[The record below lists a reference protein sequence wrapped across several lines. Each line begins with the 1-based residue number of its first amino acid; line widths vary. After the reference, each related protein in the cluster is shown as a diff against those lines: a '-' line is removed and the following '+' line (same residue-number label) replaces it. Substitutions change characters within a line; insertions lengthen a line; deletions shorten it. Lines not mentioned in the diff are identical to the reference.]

1 MSLRRYD
8 LSATLALLALA
19 LGPTPAWADDSE
31 WQAAEKTTR
40 DRVAELSAALPN
52 ENPSKMLA
60 TMAEHAGTDRRA
72 LAEMSRAQ
80 DEYVKRTMAEW
91 HDGPER
97 KALQDATAQLQR
109 SAERTSA
116 DLRAAA
122 EGVDSVAISL
132 MHSGVIGKVSRLD
145 AAAKEA
151 GARLAARWQQERAMR
166 EREKEQREREA
177 GERARDQRRN

>member
-1 MSLRRYD
+1 MSLRRRD
-8 LSATLALLALA
+8 LSVTLTLLAFA
-19 LGPTPAWADDSE
+19 LGPTPAWAADSE

-52 ENPSKMLA
+52 ENPGKMLA

-72 LAEMSRAQ
+72 LAKLSRAQ

-91 HDGPER
+91 HDGPAR
-97 KALQDATAQLQR
+97 KALQDATVQLQR
-109 SAERTSA
+109 NAERASAE
-116 DLRAAA
+116 LRAAI
-122 EGVDSVAISL
+122 EGVDSAAIYL

-151 GARLAARWQQERAMR
+151 GTRLAARWQQERAMR